1 MANTKMTKKEYFAII
16 RTIVEATDRED
27 KDEMLGFIDHEVELL
42 SKKRTSTNS
51 KKDKENEAL
60 CEQLEKALAELGR
73 PVTITEFMKESTAEV
88 ATLSNQKLSALL
100 KKCKEERGTVDKK
113 VDKKKSYF
121 FIKETE
127 QDKGESPFPFTKVV
141 KHGQRKNN

>member
-1 MANTKMTKKEYFAII
+1 MANTKMTKKEWFAVI
-16 RTIVEATDRED
+16 REMVENSERED
-27 KDEMLGFIDHEVELL
+27 KDEMLVFIDHEVELL

-51 KKDKENEAL
+51 KKDKENEEL
-60 CEQLEKALAELGR
+60 CIQLEKALAEIGR

-121 FIKETE
+121 FLVE
-127 QDKGESPFPFTKVV
+127 
-141 KHGQRKNN
+141 

>member
-1 MANTKMTKKEYFAII
+1 MANTKMTKKEWFAVI
-16 RTIVEATDRED
+16 REMVENSERED
-27 KDEMLGFIDHEVELL
+27 KDEMLVFIDHEVELL

-51 KKDKENEAL
+51 KKDKENEEL
-60 CEQLEKALAELGR
+60 CIQLEKALAEIGR
-73 PVTITEFMKESTAEV
+73 PVTITEFMNESTAEV

-121 FIKETE
+121 FLVE
-127 QDKGESPFPFTKVV
+127 
-141 KHGQRKNN
+141 

>member
-1 MANTKMTKKEYFAII
+1 MANSKMTKKDWFATI
-16 RTIVEATDRED
+16 RAMVEGSGNERED
-27 KDEMLGFIDHEVELL
+27 EILAFIDHEVEQL

-60 CEQLEKALAELGR
+60 CEQLEKALAEIGR

-100 KKCKEERGTVDKK
+100 RKCKVERGTVDKK

-121 FIKETE
+121 FLVE
-127 QDKGESPFPFTKVV
+127 
-141 KHGQRKNN
+141 

>member
-1 MANTKMTKKEYFAII
+1 MANTKMTKKEWFAVI
-16 RTIVEATDRED
+16 REMVENSERED
-27 KDEMLGFIDHEVELL
+27 KAEMLVFIDHEVELL

-51 KKDKENEAL
+51 KKDKENEEL
-60 CEQLEKALAELGR
+60 CIQLEKALAEIGR

-100 KKCKEERGTVDKK
+100 RKCKIERGTVDKK

-121 FIKETE
+121 FLVE
-127 QDKGESPFPFTKVV
+127 
-141 KHGQRKNN
+141 

>member
-1 MANTKMTKKEYFAII
+1 MANTKMTKKDWFAVI
-16 RTIVEATDRED
+16 REMVENSERED
-27 KDEMLGFIDHEVELL
+27 KAEMLGFIDHDVELL

-60 CEQLEKALAELGR
+60 CEQLEKALAEIGR

-88 ATLSNQKLSALL
+88 ATLSNQKLTARLR
-100 KKCKEERGTVDKK
+100 KCMVERGTVDKK

-121 FIKETE
+121 FLVE
-127 QDKGESPFPFTKVV
+127 
-141 KHGQRKNN
+141 

>member
-1 MANTKMTKKEYFAII
+1 MANTKMTKKEWFAVI
-16 RTIVEATDRED
+16 REMVENSERED
-27 KDEMLGFIDHEVELL
+27 KAELLVFIDHEIELL

-51 KKDKENEAL
+51 KKDKENEEL
-60 CEQLEKALAELGR
+60 CIQLEKALAEIGR

-100 KKCKEERGTVDKK
+100 RKCKVERGTVDKK

-121 FIKETE
+121 FLVE
-127 QDKGESPFPFTKVV
+127 
-141 KHGQRKNN
+141 

>member
-1 MANTKMTKKEYFAII
+1 MANTKMTKKDWFALI
-16 RTIVEATDRED
+16 REMIEKSERED

-60 CEQLEKALAELGR
+60 CEQLEKALAEIGR

-100 KKCKEERGTVDKK
+100 RKCKVERGTVDKK

-121 FIKETE
+121 FLVE
-127 QDKGESPFPFTKVV
+127 
-141 KHGQRKNN
+141 